1 MTHLTR
7 ELNRDAWRSYF
18 DELSRDLGAVEAT
31 IEVEGSDLGA
41 QVEADRLILS
51 GISYDDADDVL
62 VIDVEAPGGGRENLE
77 HLVSSPKRIL
87 VDAAEGV
94 LPSTIDI
101 EDSESHRTLVLMRR
115 VAALP
120 ADQREL

>member
-77 HLVSSPKRIL
+77 HLVS
-87 VDAAEGV
+87 
-94 LPSTIDI
+94 
-101 EDSESHRTLVLMRR
+101 
-115 VAALP
+115 
-120 ADQREL
+120 